1 MTREEM
7 NEHIVGLL
15 LNAFPDETVQLG
27 QRLRRHQV
35 EVLNL
40 AIVRAKY
47 ERDETPR
54 SFGDRVLIR
63 NGVGIGER
71 VTIEKSDSRRYDE
84 SGSERADMHSD
95 MRRRNES

>member
-1 MTREEM
+1 MADGRRGKQSGLKGKWAVDGIVSVCHTLAINKEDEMNRAEM

-15 LNAFPDETVQLG
+15 LNALPDETIQIG

-47 ERDETPR
+47 ERP
-54 SFGDRVLIR
+54 
-63 NGVGIGER
+63 
-71 VTIEKSDSRRYDE
+71 EKAE
-84 SGSERADMHSD
+84 
-95 MRRRNES
+95 